1 MRKMSLTFGATLN
14 GYVTK
19 ADHDGYAPLFTEYE
33 PKIVHDKNYNDIN
46 LKMWWGAKVGLRF
59 L

>member
-1 MRKMSLTFGATLN
+1 MSVTFGATLN

-19 ADHDGYAPLFTEYE
+19 NSFDPYPPIFEDYQPDIFLDRDFGTDH
-33 PKIVHDKNYNDIN
+33 N
-46 LKMWWGAKVGLRF
+46 LKMWLGAKVGLRF